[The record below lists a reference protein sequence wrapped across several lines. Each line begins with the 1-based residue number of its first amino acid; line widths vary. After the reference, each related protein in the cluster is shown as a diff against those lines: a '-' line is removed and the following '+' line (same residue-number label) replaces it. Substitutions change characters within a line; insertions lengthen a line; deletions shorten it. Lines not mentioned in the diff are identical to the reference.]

1 MTHWPTAPTSVCEVF
16 VSVPG
21 ADPSIV
27 YNTPNS
33 TMTVFPGED
42 HGLHAPGPGLEIARN
57 SYRWQQNEGGNELV
71 FLNLQAARMGLLD
84 LEKFKRQVR
93 YCEMPNGTCAD
104 MVLQTHGRYGE
115 GLNFDFM
122 ARMGVW
128 FENFALP
135 VVVNECLLQSYSG
148 TIRLFPNWPREKDAS
163 FRTLR
168 AVGAFLVSASLRNG
182 VVEWVKITSERGGLL
197 MLELPWSRARL
208 QRAGQAAI
216 TLEGP
221 ELRLETT
228 VGEHLELV
236 AGEVGI

>member
-1 MTHWPTAPTSVCEVF
+1 
-16 VSVPG
+16 
-21 ADPSIV
+21 
-27 YNTPNS
+27 
-33 TMTVFPGED
+33 
-42 HGLHAPGPGLEIARN
+42 
-57 SYRWQQNEGGNELV
+57 
-71 FLNLQAARMGLLD
+71 
-84 LEKFKRQVR
+84 
-93 YCEMPNGTCAD
+93 

-115 GLNFDFM
+115 GLPFDFM

-221 ELRLETT
+221 ELRMETT
-228 VGEHLELV
+228 VGELLVLEPNE
-236 AGEVGI
+236 AGIRK